1 MEGFEKARAAEA
13 PELPIGSMEVQ
24 EALMLLEY
32 RELHGGAAVDVAH
45 WEKND
50 ETVQVTAAMEWV
62 GDPDDP
68 HSFAALYRAYAEVHP
83 QEQIDISDDRVLRGI
98 LATLVAE
105 KSQFDQ
111 ERPH

>member
-1 MEGFEKARAAEA
+1 MEGFEKTRAAETA
-13 PELPIGSMEVQ
+13 ELPISAPEVQ
-24 EALMLLEY
+24 SALMLLEY
-32 RELHGGAAVDVAH
+32 RELHDGAAVDFAH

-50 ETVQVTAAMEWV
+50 EVVQAAAAMEWI
-62 GDPDDP
+62 GDPEDP
-68 HSFAALYRAYAEVHP
+68 HSFAALYRAYAEEHP